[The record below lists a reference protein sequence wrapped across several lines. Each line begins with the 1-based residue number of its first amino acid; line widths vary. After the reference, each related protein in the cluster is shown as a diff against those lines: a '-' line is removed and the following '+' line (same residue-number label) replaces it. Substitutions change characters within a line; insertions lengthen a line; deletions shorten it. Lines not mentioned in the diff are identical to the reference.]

1 MSYQIV
7 IVDDHFVVR
16 EGLKL
21 ILETDQRFDV
31 VGEAEDGAKGLDVLK
46 EKAPDLVLLDLNMP
60 NMSGLEMLK
69 EMQSLQLKVPVL
81 ILTTYNEEKL
91 MIEGLQLGA
100 KGYLLKDASRE
111 NLFYT
116 IEAAIRGDILLQAN
130 VAAKVFE
137 STEQQVTPNHLKKE
151 INMLTEKEMLVLQAV
166 ARGFRSKEIAFDMG
180 ISERTVKAHLTN
192 IYQKLE
198 VTSRAEAIKAA
209 VELGMIHF

>member
-1 MSYQIV
+1 MPYQIV

-31 VGEAEDGAKGLDVLK
+31 VGEAEDGAKGLDILK

-137 STEQQVTPNHLKKE
+137 STEHQVTPTHLKKE

-166 ARGFRSKEIAFDMG
+166 ARGYRSKEIAFDMG

-209 VELGMIHF
+209 VELGVIHF

>member
-31 VGEAEDGAKGLDVLK
+31 VGEAEDGAKGLDILK

-81 ILTTYNEEKL
+81 ILTTYNEEEL

-137 STEQQVTPNHLKKE
+137 STEHQVTPTHLKKE

-166 ARGFRSKEIAFDMG
+166 ARGYRSKEIAFDMG

-209 VELGMIHF
+209 VELGVIHF

>member
-16 EGLKL
+16 GGLKL

-31 VGEAEDGAKGLDVLK
+31 VGEAEDGAKGLDILK

-137 STEQQVTPNHLKKE
+137 STEHQVTPTHLKKE

-166 ARGFRSKEIAFDMG
+166 ARGYRSKEIAFDMG

-209 VELGMIHF
+209 VELGVIHF

>member
-31 VGEAEDGAKGLDVLK
+31 VGEAEDGAKGLDILK

-69 EMQSLQLKVPVL
+69 EMQSLLLKVPVL

-137 STEQQVTPNHLKKE
+137 STEHQVTPTHLKKE

-166 ARGFRSKEIAFDMG
+166 ARGYRSKEIAFDMG

-209 VELGMIHF
+209 VELGVIHF

>member
-31 VGEAEDGAKGLDVLK
+31 VGEAEDGAKGLDILK

-137 STEQQVTPNHLKKE
+137 STEHQVTPTHLKKE

-166 ARGFRSKEIAFDMG
+166 ARGYRSKEIAFDMG

-198 VTSRAEAIKAA
+198 VTSRAESIKAA
-209 VELGMIHF
+209 VELGVIHF

>member
-31 VGEAEDGAKGLDVLK
+31 VGEAEDGAKGLDILK

-137 STEQQVTPNHLKKE
+137 STEHQVTPTHLKK
-151 INMLTEKEMLVLQAV
+151 K
-166 ARGFRSKEIAFDMG
+166 
-180 ISERTVKAHLTN
+180 
-192 IYQKLE
+192 
-198 VTSRAEAIKAA
+198 
-209 VELGMIHF
+209 

>member
-31 VGEAEDGAKGLDVLK
+31 VGEAEDGAKGLDILK

-137 STEQQVTPNHLKKE
+137 STEHQVTPPHLKKE

-166 ARGFRSKEIAFDMG
+166 ARGYRSKEIAFDMG

-209 VELGMIHF
+209 VELGVIHF

>member
-31 VGEAEDGAKGLDVLK
+31 VGEAEDGAKGLDILK

-69 EMQSLQLKVPVL
+69 EMQSLQLKVPAL

-137 STEQQVTPNHLKKE
+137 STEHQVTPTHLKKE

-166 ARGFRSKEIAFDMG
+166 ARGYRSKEIAFDMG

-209 VELGMIHF
+209 VELGVIHF

>member
-31 VGEAEDGAKGLDVLK
+31 VGEAEDGAKGLDILK

-137 STEQQVTPNHLKKE
+137 STEHQVTPTHLKKE
-151 INMLTEKEMLVLQAV
+151 INTLTEKEMLVLQAV
-166 ARGFRSKEIAFDMG
+166 ARGYRSKEIAFDMG

-209 VELGMIHF
+209 VELGVIHF